1 MRTLRLKSLQNLEQL
16 KNKQRLELCQ
26 VLLLLLFFIVVIII
40 IIIFFF
46 EKLFCRKY
54 FISFILAFQ
63 EHLKCVFKASRKNK
77 HWIWSFLSNII
88 IKTTLVTSKLFY
100 NYFTRRATMILANFK

>member
-40 IIIFFF
+40 IIIIFFW
-46 EKLFCRKY
+46 KIVL
-54 FISFILAFQ
+54 
-63 EHLKCVFKASRKNK
+63 
-77 HWIWSFLSNII
+77 
-88 IKTTLVTSKLFY
+88 
-100 NYFTRRATMILANFK
+100 